1 MPGGKAPEVMV
12 KDGAGEPVVVTVK
25 LPKLP
30 TENVALSAL
39 VITGA
44 DCTVRMALAGLP
56 KPAMASTTVTEFVFT
71 ELASAATVT
80 TTLQLLFAANW
91 EEFNCTL
98 EALKEAV
105 PLHVVVEDVAD
116 KAGGRVLLKET
127 AVSATVVF
135 GLVIV

>member
-1 MPGGKAPEVMV
+1 MHR
-12 KDGAGEPVVVTVK
+12 KDGAGRASE
-25 LPKLP
+25 
-30 TENVALSAL
+30 
-39 VITGA
+39 TGYGVYHGYRI
-44 DCTVRMALAGLP
+44 CIHGTGLRG
-56 KPAMASTTVTEFVFT
+56 K
-71 ELASAATVT
+71 VT